1 MNKEIKDELKKLTKP
16 DKAIIGKMMSY
27 LYTRSINQ
35 YELKNMHTEIVGM
48 AAEGAIRGEK
58 LENICGPD
66 YKKFCDDLSANCLHK
81 SRFEVF
87 LEVVM
92 ILSLTF
98 TILLP
103 LMYLNDFLINRPDQV
118 NSFIISIKASEFFAV
133 SLVPAFGG
141 GLGALF
147 YQRNSFARNGK
158 ALLLYILF
166 YFVTYFILRVF
177 SKTLLHGEITIDIL
191 YTAIVTV
198 TVFLFSSFIKK
209 AVAEA
214 RMKAKQ

>member
-1 MNKEIKDELKKLTKP
+1 MNREIKDELKKLTKP

-35 YELKNMHTEIVGM
+35 FELKNMHTEIVGM

-81 SRFEVF
+81 SRLEVF

-92 ILSLTF
+92 ILSISF
-98 TILLP
+98 AILLP
-103 LMYLNDFLINRPDQV
+103 FMYLNDFLINRPEQV
-118 NSFIISIKASEFFAV
+118 SSFIISIKASEFFGI
-133 SLVPAFGG
+133 SLVPASCGG
-141 GLGALF
+141 FGALF

-166 YFVTYFILRVF
+166 YFVTYFILRVLSGTF
-177 SKTLLHGEITIDIL
+177 LHGDITIDVL
-191 YTAIVTV
+191 YTAIATV
-198 TVFLFSSFIKK
+198 GVFVFSLFVKR

>member
-35 YELKNMHTEIVGM
+35 FELKNMHTEIVGM
-48 AAEGAIRGEK
+48 AAEGTIRGEK

-81 SRFEVF
+81 SRLEVF

-92 ILSLTF
+92 ILSISF
-98 TILLP
+98 AILLP
-103 LMYLNDFLINRPDQV
+103 FMYLNDFLINRPEQV
-118 NSFIISIKASEFFAV
+118 SSFIISIKASEFFGI
-133 SLVPAFGG
+133 SLVPAFCGG
-141 GLGALF
+141 FGALF

-166 YFVTYFILRVF
+166 YFVTYFILRVLSGTF
-177 SKTLLHGEITIDIL
+177 LHGEITINVL

-198 TVFLFSSFIKK
+198 AVFLCSLFVKR

-214 RMKAKQ
+214 RMKDKQ